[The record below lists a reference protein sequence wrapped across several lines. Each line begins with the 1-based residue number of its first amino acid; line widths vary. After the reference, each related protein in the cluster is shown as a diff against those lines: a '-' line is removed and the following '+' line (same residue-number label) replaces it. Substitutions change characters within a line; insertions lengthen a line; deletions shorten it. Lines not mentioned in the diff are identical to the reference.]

1 MTDVD
6 PLATYSDVTAEGNIL
21 VRRGDFRR
29 AIDNFER
36 AKRLAEE
43 MQDHPLL
50 IRALCNL
57 STARLAAGDIREAEK
72 GLREILLKTR
82 DPQTIFVTSS
92 NLASALRRQGRLDR
106 ALLYAKRALRACEQ
120 IDNYGW
126 KATCH
131 NLIGNIY
138 MNMSYLDDAVAE
150 YRFALSLSEKGGL
163 GTSYPVDYIKENL
176 GYCLLLKKRY
186 RQGIAIILEA
196 LQVALNNGNSR
207 CLAECYQDL
216 SFAYMQIKE
225 YGRGREH
232 GEKALQIATEQEYK
246 DILKNCYYLL
256 GEINLLLGDEEKS
269 DHYFDRLQELYP
281 HLPVLKSFLRAFD
294 VSSIINLKN
303 PV

>member
-1 MTDVD
+1 MEVD
-6 PLATYSDVTAEGNIL
+6 PLLNYSDLTAEGNIL

-50 IRALCNL
+50 IKALCNL

-82 DPQTIFVTSS
+82 DPQTVFVTSS

-106 ALLYAKRALRACEQ
+106 ALLYAKRALRACDQ
-120 IDNYGW
+120 IDNYAW

-138 MNMSYLDDAVAE
+138 MNMTYLDDAVAE
-150 YRFALSLSEKGGL
+150 YRFALVLSEKGGL

-196 LQVALNNGNSR
+196 LQVALKNGNTR
-207 CLAECYQDL
+207 CISECYQDL
-216 SFAYMQIKE
+216 SSPTCRSRNTGTPASTARRRCRSPPSRSTRIFS
-225 YGRGREH
+225 RT
-232 GEKALQIATEQEYK
+232 ATTCWARSTCSWVTSRRAT
-246 DILKNCYYLL
+246 ITSTAC
-256 GEINLLLGDEEKS
+256 KS
-269 DHYFDRLQELYP
+269 STRTSRF
-281 HLPVLKSFLRAFD
+281 
-294 VSSIINLKN
+294 
-303 PV
+303 

>member
-1 MTDVD
+1 MDVD
-6 PLATYSDVTAEGNIL
+6 LLSNYSELTAEGNIL

-29 AIDNFER
+29 AIDNFEK
-36 AKRLAEE
+36 AKVIAEE

-50 IRALCNL
+50 IKSLLNV
-57 STARLAAGDIREAEK
+57 STARLAAGEIREAEK
-72 GLREILLKTR
+72 GLRELLLKTR
-82 DPQTIFVTSS
+82 DPQTIFVASS

-106 ALLYAKRALRACEQ
+106 ALLYAKRALRACDQ
-120 IDNYGW
+120 IDNYAW

-138 MNMSYLDDAVAE
+138 MNMTYLDDAVAE
-150 YRFALSLSEKGGL
+150 YRFALSLGEKGGL

-196 LQVALNNGNSR
+196 LQVALNNGNTR
-207 CLAECYQDL
+207 CISECYQDL

-225 YGRGREH
+225 YARAREH
-232 GEKALQIATEQEYK
+232 GEKALQLATEQEYK

-256 GEINLLLGDEEKS
+256 GEINLLMGDEAKS
-269 DHYFDRLQELYP
+269 DVYFDRLQEFYP
-281 HLPVLKSFLRAFD
+281 NIPVLKDFLRTFD